1 MPLPVEVASHLL
13 CWRRRRNEAAHD
25 GDGRALLA
33 VAVLSRRHPSYSQP
47 EGADPVA
54 RVTYVAAEL
63 TCPRNDHLGLQNKSP
78 SQSWVLARAHVTE
91 TSKPRSHVPAQVPSD
106 NNIQLVLSDWQ
117 ARQTVIAVVAP
128 SKPDERSVRRWPSGV
143 VINAAVPAIELHD
156 REVCARWSGSHKAE
170 RQCTNCEED
179 FLHSP

>member
-1 MPLPVEVASHLL
+1 MATRRRVACLL
-13 CWRRRRNEAAHD
+13 CNCECP
-25 GDGRALLA
+25 LLA
-33 VAVLSRRHPSYSQP
+33 TECVAKLGQWVPGRILGTCSIGALRKSLPSSSIRSKAQSTRRCR
-47 EGADPVA
+47 AV
-54 RVTYVAAEL
+54 
-63 TCPRNDHLGLQNKSP
+63 GLQNKSP
-78 SQSWVLARAHVTE
+78 SQSWVLARAKAHVTG

-143 VINAAVPAIELHD
+143 VINTAVPAIELHD